1 MHGLVMVA
9 EERAPAAGDGHSRGG
24 DGGAHEQQREREGG
38 ATGAHSVLEGGV
50 DGGLLGVCG
59 VVWGMQCFL
68 MAADGAHR
76 LRLFGG
82 MAEMGG
88 CKWI

>member
-50 DGGLLGVCG
+50 DVGGVG
-59 VVWGMQCFL
+59 VWGAAAFS
-68 MAADGAHR
+68 MAAVRAHGV
-76 LRLFGG
+76 RLF
-82 MAEMGG
+82 
-88 CKWI
+88 W